1 MVPRA
6 RARQCYVPYLMAQL
20 EHVTGAGEESAAEE
34 QFRSEQLR
42 IEDPDGEP
50 VVTFYGESQRG
61 ILRME
66 AAQ

>member
-1 MVPRA
+1 
-6 RARQCYVPYLMAQL
+6 MAQL

-34 QFRSEQLR
+34 QSWSEQLR
-42 IEDPDGEP
+42 IENPDGEP